1 MQKVFV
7 DFILESSLSQDA
19 DIAMLPVDDDDDN
32 PEKDPF
38 IPHERVFAKYAA
50 MLYSSDNGGKTFHEF
65 KESKFCASC
74 GEKVNDFR
82 LTIACSLDGSIVR
95 VLIFQTLLC
104 PHKILLQEQVF
115 GLPLGSTHLKIS
127 RPKVRI
133 NVEMME

>member
-1 MQKVFV
+1 MYVLTRKLLFAGRKEKAAVEADQLLKVVTCTYQSVIRCLNIDYSMQKIFV
-7 DFILESSLSQDA
+7 VFILESSLSQDA

-74 GEKVNDFR
+74 GEKVRFSSH
-82 LTIACSLDGSIVR
+82 CCV
-95 VLIFQTLLC
+95 
-104 PHKILLQEQVF
+104 
-115 GLPLGSTHLKIS
+115 
-127 RPKVRI
+127 
-133 NVEMME
+133 